1 MAPQREWFDKDYYK
15 VLGVPQSATETEI
28 RRAYRKLAKQNHPD
42 ANPGKEDRFKE
53 ISAAYDVL
61 SEPAKR
67 KEYDEIRRLG
77 PMAAG
82 GGFSGAGASGGAGQ
96 PGGSFNFRGDNLG
109 DLFGDILGRFGTG
122 APGGAAGG
130 RSRSTSTAGQ
140 RGEDLEA
147 ELHLSFLDALN
158 GVTTTVNVTS
168 EAPCGT
174 CSGTGAAPGTSPVI
188 CSRCGGRGVTAE
200 NQGLFSFSR
209 ACPQCGGR
217 GMVVETPC
225 PTCQGSGMEIRPRQ
239 VKVRIPP
246 GVDDGQRIRVK
257 GRGGPGRSAG
267 PAGDLWVTVRV
278 APHDTFGRKG
288 RNLTLTLP
296 VTFAE
301 AALGAEVTV
310 PTLDG
315 SVVLR
320 IPPGTRSGR
329 TFRVKGRGVAD
340 EKGAGDLLVTVE
352 VAVPTKL
359 SPAQREAIEALATAS
374 TESPRAHLGGAAGRE
389 RDGG

>member
-1 MAPQREWFDKDYYK
+1 MAPQREWFEKDYYK
-15 VLGVPQSATETEI
+15 VLGVPQSATDAEI
-28 RRAYRKLAKQNHPD
+28 RRAYRKLAKENHPD
-42 ANPGKEDRFKE
+42 AHPGKEERFKE

-82 GGFSGAGASGGAGQ
+82 GAGFPGGAGGA
-96 PGGSFNFRGDNLG
+96 GGSPFTNIRTDNLG
-109 DLFGDILGRFGTG
+109 DLFGDLLGRFGG
-122 APGGAAGG
+122 APGGTRTRTTAP
-130 RSRSTSTAGQ
+130 AGQ
-140 RGEDLEA
+140 RGDDVEA

-158 GVTTTVNVTS
+158 GVTTTVNVTT
-168 EAPCGT
+168 EAT
-174 CSGTGAAPGTSPVI
+174 CSTCHGSGAAPGTSPVV
-188 CSRCGGRGVTAE
+188 CSRCGGRGVVSD

-217 GMVVETPC
+217 GMMVETPC
-225 PTCQGSGMEIRPRQ
+225 PSCRGTGSETRPRQ
-239 VKVRIPP
+239 VKVRIPA

-257 GRGGPGRSAG
+257 GRGTPGRGGG

-278 APHDTFGRKG
+278 AGHQMFGRKG
-288 RNLTLTLP
+288 RNLTLTVP
-296 VTFAE
+296 ITFAE
-301 AALGAEVTV
+301 AALGAEITV

-320 IPPGTRSGR
+320 VPPGTKSGSR
-329 TFRVKGRGVAD
+329 FRVKGRGVAD

-359 SPAQREAIEALATAS
+359 SPAQREAIEALASAS
-374 TESPRAHLGGAAGRE
+374 TESPRTHLGV
-389 RDGG
+389 